1 MNNAQQAANYLIER
15 QMARES
21 LNIMVHDFAPNDMA
35 DAYAIQEEYLRIRS
49 ETKGA
54 MGGYKVGLTNPLMQQ
69 RVGVD
74 GPCAGGVFAQDI
86 VKSPATL
93 NSPDYA
99 NLAVECEIAFTMGRD
114 LPISEAPFNHE
125 NVAAAVASIA
135 TSFEVV
141 DLPEGEIREG
151 QSRAHM
157 LVATNVAQAG
167 AVLGVQV
174 SDWRDIDLK
183 SARGIARLNGE
194 VVGEGVG
201 SDVMG
206 HPMEPLIW
214 LANLL
219 AQRGDELSKGEVVL
233 TGSLTTP
240 INLAAGDSV
249 SFEIEGVGYVSVNVT

>member
-1 MNNAQQAANYLIER
+1 
-15 QMARES
+15 
-21 LNIMVHDFAPNDMA
+21 
-35 DAYAIQEEYLRIRS
+35 
-49 ETKGA
+49 
-54 MGGYKVGLTNPLMQQ
+54 
-69 RVGVD
+69 
-74 GPCAGGVFAQDI
+74 
-86 VKSPATL
+86 
-93 NSPDYA
+93 
-99 NLAVECEIAFTMGRD
+99 
-114 LPISEAPFNHE
+114 
-125 NVAAAVASIA
+125 
-135 TSFEVV
+135 
-141 DLPEGEIREG
+141 
-151 QSRAHM
+151 M

-201 SDVMG
+201 SDAMG

-249 SFEIEGVGYVSVNVT
+249 SFEIEGVGDVSVNVT